1 MLDVQKLD
9 GFIDNWQDAGV
20 KTKAVFVRLKEALA
34 QKDGVTLEFI
44 ARPGITYSLRAV
56 HANQQEKPLFALVD
70 VIEDDPRW
78 LSVCFYE
85 AMISDPEEYGD
96 FVPGGLLGKDAICFD
111 IASWDASLIAYVEA
125 RLDEAWQ
132 SASHG

>member
-1 MLDVQKLD
+1 MLETLKLD
-9 GFIDNWQDAGV
+9 ELIDNWQDNGS
-20 KTKAVFVRLKEALA
+20 TKAVFVRLKEAIA

-56 HANQQEKPLFALVD
+56 HANQQHKPLFALVD

-78 LSVCFYE
+78 LSVCFYGT
-85 AMISDPEEYGD
+85 MISDPEEHGD
-96 FVPGGLLGKDAICFD
+96 FVPGGLLGEDAICFD
-111 IASWDASLIAYVEA
+111 IESWDDLLIAYVEA

-132 SASHG
+132 SAAHG